1 MGTTSIDVDEDNKL
15 KYAKNPNKKKDN
27 NKGDE
32 NDEKEEEQEQDKE
45 EDKEEEKDDKEDETK
60 KIRIK
65 IKSDIGIW
73 EKDYNINKSLKEIE
87 LDFKLENN
95 IDKDKKYEF
104 TLNNC
109 ELEMDSRTLN
119 SIIIDED
126 QNEIIIEQKNPKI
139 EKNRLKFIF
148 LK

>member
-73 EKDYNINKSLKEIE
+73 EKDYNINSSLKEIE

-95 IDKDKKYEF
+95 IDKDKKCEF

-119 SIIIDED
+119 SII
-126 QNEIIIEQKNPKI
+126 
-139 EKNRLKFIF
+139 
-148 LK
+148 

>member
-1 MGTTSIDVDEDNKL
+1 MGTTGIDVDEDNKL
-15 KYAKNPNKKKDN
+15 KYSKNPNKKKDN

-73 EKDYNINKSLKEIE
+73 EKDYNIDTSLEEIE
-87 LDFKLENN
+87 LDFKIENN
-95 IDKDKKYEF
+95 IDKDKLYEF
-104 TLNNC
+104 TFNNC
-109 ELEMDSRTLN
+109 DIEMDSRTLK

-126 QNEIIIEQKNPKI
+126 QNEIILVQKIN
-139 EKNRLKFIF
+139 IF
-148 LK
+148 